1 MMSLSEDRENPC
13 AFDSSSK
20 LSQGLLLP
28 GAGVVSAVAT
38 LWKGHFQEVAR
49 ILNMFMPCDLK
60 VLILII

>member
-20 LSQGLLLP
+20 PSQGLVLP
-28 GAGVVSAVAT
+28 GAGVVSAVT
-38 LWKGHFQEVAR
+38 TSWKGHSQEVAR
-49 ILNMFMPCDLK
+49 ILHMFMACDLK